1 MGHYAKVINGIVN
14 KVIKAEPDFFDTY
27 IDDSAG
33 EWIQTS
39 YNTQGDAHALG
50 GTPLR
55 KNYATVGGTYDS
67 ENDAF
72 CDPQPFPSWTL
83 NTTTYLWEAPV
94 SRPEADG
101 FYIWDEENKRWN
113 EE

>member
-1 MGHYAKVINGIVN
+1 MAHYAKVINGIVN
-14 KVIKAEPDFFDTY
+14 KVIVAEPDFFDTY
-27 IDDSAG
+27 IDDSSG

-39 YNTQGDAHALG
+39 YNTQGGVHALG

-55 KNYATVGGTYDS
+55 KNYAVVGGIYDA

-72 CDPQPFPSWTL
+72 CDPQPFPSWAL
-83 NTTTYLWEAPV
+83 NTTTYIWEAPV
-94 SRPEADG
+94 SRPEGDG
-101 FYIWDEENKRWN
+101 FYIWDEENSRWN